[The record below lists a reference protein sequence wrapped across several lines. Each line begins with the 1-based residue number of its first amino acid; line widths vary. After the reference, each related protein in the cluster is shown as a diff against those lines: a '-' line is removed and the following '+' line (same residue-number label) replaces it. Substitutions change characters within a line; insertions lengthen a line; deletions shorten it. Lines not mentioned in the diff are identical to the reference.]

1 MCPITK
7 YISVCQDFPAAHC
20 LFRHMNN
27 RFLMTAVLTL
37 ACHGAFASPSP
48 APQSAPACG
57 QVGQWLNPDSDV
69 ARPVAA
75 VTLLE
80 QLIRQQVVLLGETHD
95 RADDHRWQLDV
106 LTALHRQRPDIAI
119 GFEMF
124 PRRVQAALDRWVAG
138 ELSEAEFLQ
147 QAEWDKV
154 WGFDARL
161 YLPLFRFAR
170 QHRLPMLAL
179 NVDRSLIQQVG
190 REGWNAVPQQR
201 REGVGNPE
209 PPSENYRSALKHVFE
224 SHAELQKDAGR
235 FDYFV
240 EAQSVWDRA
249 MAEGIASHLR
259 SHPQR
264 LVVGILGAGHIQ
276 HGYGVPH
283 QLKALGVERTSTLL
297 TWPSDQACATLTAG
311 LADAVFVIP
320 PQPQPVIP
328 RPRLGVRLNAADD
341 GVLIEDVR
349 AGSLAETTG
358 LKAGDVVVQ
367 AAGRKPGGVAE
378 MIHVVQNQP
387 AGSGLPLQ
395 IRRGTELLEI
405 IVRFPPDK

>member
-1 MCPITK
+1 MQGKARPEH
-7 YISVCQDFPAAHC
+7 FPA
-20 LFRHMNN
+20 RHMSNH
-27 RFLMTAVLTL
+27 FLITAMLTL
-37 ACHGAFASPSP
+37 AFHGVAAAPSQ
-48 APQSAPACG
+48 AQQSTTPCG
-57 QVGQWLNPDSDV
+57 QVGQWLNPDNGV
-69 ARPVAA
+69 TRPVASA
-75 VTLLE
+75 TLLE
-80 QLIRQQVVLLGETHD
+80 RLVKQQVVLLGETHD

-106 LTALHRQRPDIAI
+106 LTALHRQRPDITI

-124 PRRVQAALDRWVAG
+124 PRRVQAVLDRWVAG

-147 QAEWDKV
+147 QAEWNTV
-154 WGFDARL
+154 WGYDAGL

-190 REGWNAVPQQR
+190 RDGWNAVPQER
-201 REGVGNPE
+201 RQGVGNPE
-209 PPSENYRSALKHVFE
+209 PPREKYRLSLKEVFD
-224 SHAELQKDAGR
+224 SHADLQKDGGR

-249 MAEGIASHLR
+249 MAEGIAKHLG

-264 LVVGILGAGHIQ
+264 LMVGILGAGHIQ

-283 QLKALGVERTSTLL
+283 QLNALGVDRVSTLL
-297 TWPSDQACATLTAG
+297 TWPNDRGCATLTAG

-328 RPRLGVRLNAADD
+328 RPRLGVRLNKADD

-349 AGSLAETTG
+349 AGSLAESTG

-367 AAGRKPGGVAE
+367 AAGRKPGGVEE
-378 MIHVVQNQP
+378 MIRVVQNQP
-387 AGSGLPLQ
+387 AGTRLPLQ
-395 IRRGTELLEI
+395 IRRGADLIEI
-405 IVRFPPDK
+405 VVRFPAE